1 MSELLQEPSLQAEL
15 RSTSRITDTE
25 TDEVRELVLYI
36 DEPSFRYREGQS
48 IGVVVPGKDEFGS
61 TNHKRRY
68 SIVKGSEH
76 ASEDGIELTILVRR
90 CFYIDDFNGEQYP
103 GRASN
108 YLCDAKIGDNISITG
123 PYKSPFKI
131 PGDKNA
137 NILMIGTGTGI
148 APFRAFIE
156 NIYKEKDG
164 WNGQVRLFYGAKTGL
179 DLLYMNDKNDDLANY
194 YHEETFRAF
203 NALTNRAL
211 SGEEKG
217 LENSLKNNLQDAW
230 DLIQQPN
237 TYVFISGLEKI
248 APSLDKVMIEAAGS
262 EDAWKA
268 LKQKMKA
275 GGRWSKLL
283 YS

>member
-1 MSELLQEPSLQAEL
+1 MSELLSEPILNAQL
-15 RSTSRITDTE
+15 RASSRITDAG
-25 TDEVRELVLYI
+25 TDEVRELVLYV
-36 DEPSFRYREGQS
+36 DEPSFRFREGQS
-48 IGVVVPGKDEFGS
+48 IGVIVPGKDDFGS

-68 SIVKGSEH
+68 SIVKGNESSSE
-76 ASEDGIELTILVRR
+76 EGIELTILVRR

-103 GRASN
+103 GKASN
-108 YLCDAKIGDNISITG
+108 YLCDAKVGDNISITG
-123 PYKSPFKI
+123 PYKSPFTI
-131 PGDKNA
+131 PTDKNA

-148 APFRAFIE
+148 APFRSFIE
-156 NIYKEKDG
+156 HIYKQKGG

-179 DLLYMNDKNDDLANY
+179 DLLYMNDKNDDLVNY

-211 SGEEKG
+211 SGEEKA
-217 LENSLKNNLQDAW
+217 LENSLKNNLPDAW
-230 DLIQQPN
+230 DLIQRPD
-237 TYVFISGLEKI
+237 TYVFIAGLEKV

-262 EDAWKA
+262 EDTWNT
-268 LKQKMKA
+268 LKQKIKD